1 MEKRP
6 CSRTPAEPRHP
17 DRVVGRDP
25 PKARNLCRTTP
36 TILCLLLF
44 VLLFFL
50 DLLFLLLYVLLLL
63 LQVFLYVLLL
73 FLYVLLFLL
82 GFVTPTTTQDQRQC
96 QENYS
101 CKNPQAIN
109 KLYYDYSTSF
119 PAAVPCGLNH

>member
-1 MEKRP
+1 MEKRL
-6 CSRTPAEPRHP
+6 CSRTPADPSHP
-17 DRVVGRDP
+17 DRVVGRTP

-36 TILCLLLF
+36 TILYLLLF

-73 FLYVLLFLL
+73 FLYVLVAPPGLRY
-82 GFVTPTTTQDQRQC
+82 PTTIQDQRQC
-96 QENYS
+96 QENHC

-109 KLYYDYSTSF
+109 KLYYDHSISF
-119 PAAVPCGLNH
+119 PAAVPCGL

>member
-1 MEKRP
+1 
-6 CSRTPAEPRHP
+6 
-17 DRVVGRDP
+17 VVGRDP
-25 PKARNLCRTTP
+25 PKALNLCRTTP

-50 DLLFLLLYVLLLL
+50 DLLFLLLYVLLLFLHVFLLL
-63 LQVFLYVLLL
+63 LQVFLCFLYVLLL

-82 GFVTPTTTQDQRQC
+82 ASLPHTHPGSTPVPG
-96 QENYS
+96 EPF

-109 KLYYDYSTSF
+109 KLYYDHSISF